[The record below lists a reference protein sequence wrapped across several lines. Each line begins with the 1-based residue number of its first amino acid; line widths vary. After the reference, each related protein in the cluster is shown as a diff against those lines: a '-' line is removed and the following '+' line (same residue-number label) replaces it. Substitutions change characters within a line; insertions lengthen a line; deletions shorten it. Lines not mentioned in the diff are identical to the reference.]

1 MPEHNQGQPNKWF
14 KGEIDA
20 SGRKTDTLDK
30 IVHDSITA
38 GTKTMND
45 FTSDY
50 PYKKEVRNDAEYQS
64 DEEAENAETQQEDLK
79 AYLHQAN
86 TRIDN
91 LISVL

>member
-1 MPEHNQGQPNKWF
+1 MPEFNPGQPNKWF
-14 KGEIDA
+14 KGVKDS
-20 SGRKTDTLDK
+20 SGRKGDTLDK

-50 PYKKEVRNDAEYQS
+50 PYKKEVRNDMEYQS

-79 AYLHQAN
+79 AYLQQAN
-86 TRIDN
+86 ARIDS
-91 LISVL
+91 LIDVL